1 MGAYGPP
8 LFLQGVLEL
17 RQRDLRLGGGFAQ
30 QGSDLLHHSHL
41 LFNHF
46 IGDGHRLIAQLG
58 AFALAFLLAG
68 DIAHNAEHDVVLV
81 VVNDGFSHIFFV
93 FGQIVLFLLDG
104 HSAGH
109 HAQVIGRVQ
118 QPHDGGTQDIGR
130 RFEVE
135 QRAACFVDLLYAQI
149 FIQHK
154 NGIGRIVDDI
164 TGEIMGKTIT
174 VKTEYDIWKALQG
187 NGILTEGCQLLSFKV
202 NEETHLIDLDFNA
215 ATGEYIRSMG
225 TTGEIQIIGCIINT
239 YLETYDCDGIK
250 LTEEGKVLQTS
261 HGANYDG
268 YSGIMSF

>member
-1 MGAYGPP
+1 MKKKRCLSVVIISLLLGISCFIMAGCANKDNEDKDDTKIEQN
-8 LFLQGVLEL
+8 LDKKKMQKISIKKMKKQMRIKRLKKMRMKTKIQGKPGV
-17 RQRDLRLGGGFAQ
+17 
-30 QGSDLLHHSHL
+30 
-41 LFNHF
+41 
-46 IGDGHRLIAQLG
+46 
-58 AFALAFLLAG
+58 
-68 DIAHNAEHDVVLV
+68 
-81 VVNDGFSHIFFV
+81 
-93 FGQIVLFLLDG
+93 
-104 HSAGH
+104 
-109 HAQVIGRVQ
+109 
-118 QPHDGGTQDIGR
+118 
-130 RFEVE
+130 
-135 QRAACFVDLLYAQI
+135 YY
-149 FIQHK
+149 
-154 NGIGRIVDDI
+154 VDDI

>member
-1 MGAYGPP
+1 MRN
-8 LFLQGVLEL
+8 GVLNQL
-17 RQRDLRLGGGFAQ
+17 FGLGI
-30 QGSDLLHHSHL
+30 D
-41 LFNHF
+41 
-46 IGDGHRLIAQLG
+46 
-58 AFALAFLLAG
+58 
-68 DIAHNAEHDVVLV
+68 
-81 VVNDGFSHIFFV
+81 
-93 FGQIVLFLLDG
+93 
-104 HSAGH
+104 
-109 HAQVIGRVQ
+109 
-118 QPHDGGTQDIGR
+118 R
-130 RFEVE
+130 RSG
-135 QRAACFVDLLYAQI
+135 

-174 VKTEYDIWKALQG
+174 VKTEYDIWKALQE

>member
-1 MGAYGPP
+1 MAVTMAEITKLRKISGAGMM
-8 LFLQGVLEL
+8 
-17 RQRDLRLGGGFAQ
+17 DCK
-30 QGSDLLHHSHL
+30 
-41 LFNHF
+41 N
-46 IGDGHRLIAQLG
+46 
-58 AFALAFLLAG
+58 ALTEANG
-68 DIAHNAEHDVVLV
+68 DIDKAMEIIRKKEDAEDFNKKDEEADENKKVEEDEDEDE
-81 VVNDGFSHIFFV
+81 NSRE
-93 FGQIVLFLLDG
+93 
-104 HSAGH
+104 A
-109 HAQVIGRVQ
+109 RV
-118 QPHDGGTQDIGR
+118 
-130 RFEVE
+130 
-135 QRAACFVDLLYAQI
+135 YY
-149 FIQHK
+149 
-154 NGIGRIVDDI
+154 VDDI